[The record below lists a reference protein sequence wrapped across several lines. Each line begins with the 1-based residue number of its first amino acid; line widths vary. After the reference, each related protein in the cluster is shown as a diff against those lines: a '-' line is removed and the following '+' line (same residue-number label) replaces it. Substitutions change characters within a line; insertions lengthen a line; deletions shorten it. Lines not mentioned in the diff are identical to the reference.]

1 MYCLVK
7 YAKPFA
13 LEYLH
18 LLQEA
23 HQKNQ
28 LTYQRYHFLQEPAA
42 SKIQEAHRIGLI
54 HHVTTSSALPTAI
67 NDLTAQISQLAPQSL
82 TAAKVS
88 LAAINGHA
96 TNTDVQ
102 NAIRKCYESNDYQE
116 GITAFIE
123 KRSPDFN
130 GT

>member
-1 MYCLVK
+1 
-7 YAKPFA
+7 
-13 LEYLH
+13 
-18 LLQEA
+18 
-23 HQKNQ
+23 
-28 LTYQRYHFLQEPAA
+28 
-42 SKIQEAHRIGLI
+42 
-54 HHVTTSSALPTAI
+54 LPTAI
-67 NDLTAQISQLAPQSL
+67 DDLTAQISQLAPQSL

-88 LAAINGHA
+88 LATINGHA

-102 NAIRKCYESNDYQE
+102 NAIQKCYESNDYLE